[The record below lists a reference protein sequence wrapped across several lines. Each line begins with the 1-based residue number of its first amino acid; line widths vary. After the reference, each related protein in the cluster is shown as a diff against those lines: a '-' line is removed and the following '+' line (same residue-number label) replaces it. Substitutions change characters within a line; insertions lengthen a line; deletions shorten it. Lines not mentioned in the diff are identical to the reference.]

1 MKIVKKRNPIEYMIY
16 TAIIGVILLGVFL
29 LLKDKSDK
37 KVKYEKKLVT
47 LR

>member
-1 MKIVKKRNPIEYMIY
+1 MAFSWIY

-37 KVKYEKKLVT
+37 KVKYEKKLVR